1 MLVRR
6 KGLALDARNNE
17 KITLCG
23 EMPGALKISRQKM
36 YRRGE
41 VLTTA
46 ALKHSKRSGSALLH
60 RLLIRT
66 AGAMPTKEK
75 EAEAG
80 SPRVGAHSAARHG
93 SRG

>member
-1 MLVRR
+1 
-6 KGLALDARNNE
+6 
-17 KITLCG
+17 
-23 EMPGALKISRQKM
+23 MPGALKISRQKM

-41 VLTTA
+41 ELVQLIHSLTA
-46 ALKHSKRSGSALLH
+46 RGPLPLSQGESFPSRHLS
-60 RLLIRT
+60 RT

-80 SPRVGAHSAARHG
+80 SPRVGAHNAARHG